1 MESALPRGPRDQADA
16 PSGVEVSDDSDTD
29 YSDTEM
35 LPSTSNGNSS
45 NKKKQAT
52 IVNKRKSSL
61 WVQKIHT
68 YSNIHEIFYS
78 SLIIYFARI
87 ILFNLEV

>member
-68 YSNIHEIFYS
+68 YSNTREIFDS

-87 ILFNLEV
+87 LHIK

>member
-16 PSGVEVSDDSDTD
+16 PSDVEVSDESDTD

-52 IVNKRKSSL
+52 TIVNKRKSSL
-61 WVQKIHT
+61 WVQKNTH
-68 YSNIHEIFYS
+68 
-78 SLIIYFARI
+78 
-87 ILFNLEV
+87 LFKHSRNVWFSTHDLFC

>member
-1 MESALPRGPRDQADA
+1 VESALPRGPRDQADA

-61 WVQKIHT
+61 
-68 YSNIHEIFYS
+68 
-78 SLIIYFARI
+78 
-87 ILFNLEV
+87 

>member
-68 YSNIHEIFYS
+68 YSNIHEIFDS
-78 SLIIYFARI
+78 AL
-87 ILFNLEV
+87 ILFILLE

>member
-1 MESALPRGPRDQADA
+1 MILRNDNRSFLYPKLIISFFSLRDVESALPRGPRDQADA

-45 NKKKQAT
+45 NKKKQTT

-61 WVQKIHT
+61 
-68 YSNIHEIFYS
+68 
-78 SLIIYFARI
+78 
-87 ILFNLEV
+87 

>member
-1 MESALPRGPRDQADA
+1 MESALPRGPRDQADASA

-52 IVNKRKSSL
+52 AIVNKRKSSL
-61 WVQKIHT
+61 
-68 YSNIHEIFYS
+68 
-78 SLIIYFARI
+78 
-87 ILFNLEV
+87 